1 MEEQNCDYRQ
11 IYKIETPQ
19 KTGKRG
25 IRGFKIWLVVL
36 LCIAAFGLII
46 GLAVKSLLSDSV
58 AAAPAEPYVGVLY
71 VEGVIARGN
80 VDSWGR
86 AVDYQHDFTLDAID
100 DLIGDTNNKALILWV
115 DSPGGGVYES
125 DELYFKIKEY
135 RQSTGRPVF
144 SYMASM
150 AASGGYY
157 IAAPSDAIFAN
168 RNCWTGS
175 IGVTIGTLYDISG
188 FLEKHGV
195 DTVTITSGKN
205 KSMGSMVDPLTD
217 EQRKIFQSL
226 VDEAYEQFIGIVAE
240 ERQMDISAVRKLAD
254 GRIYTAAQA
263 EELGLVDTVASYE
276 ELLSYMADE
285 FGLEGALIHDIIYY
299 DNSFM
304 GRLLGRLP
312 LPNGPASEAEAVLS
326 LIHNEVNFPVS
337 YLCEVLKAR

>member
-100 DLIGDTNNKALILWV
+100 DLIGDSNNKALILWV

-135 RQSTGRPVF
+135 RQSTGQPCSLTLQPCRV
-144 SYMASM
+144 
-150 AASGGYY
+150 
-157 IAAPSDAIFAN
+157 SD
-168 RNCWTGS
+168 R
-175 IGVTIGTLYDISG
+175 LPR
-188 FLEKHGV
+188 FLEPDK
-195 DTVTITSGKN
+195 
-205 KSMGSMVDPLTD
+205 
-217 EQRKIFQSL
+217 
-226 VDEAYEQFIGIVAE
+226 
-240 ERQMDISAVRKLAD
+240 
-254 GRIYTAAQA
+254 
-263 EELGLVDTVASYE
+263 
-276 ELLSYMADE
+276 
-285 FGLEGALIHDIIYY
+285 
-299 DNSFM
+299 
-304 GRLLGRLP
+304 LGRLYTP
-312 LPNGPASEAEAVLS
+312 YRRCTVGKLQPRHPVHQYSSDMHGCTSSS
-326 LIHNEVNFPVS
+326 LCMLTCCDEF
-337 YLCEVLKAR
+337 